1 MIYGNGIINN
11 SGKFI
16 SSDWITINGNPYL
29 YNDGIIAAEKQI
41 LIYSPNV
48 KDSKGM
54 GAPHIFINGSDLM
67 NPFHW
72 VAVMDTMGIIHWE
85 LEVGSYIPAVGG
97 FATLVD
103 GALYAIEGNSEEAK
117 AKLIE
122 LPIGLIGAKVEAK
135 VIEKTGA
142 KVEAKLLKGPSKA
155 RGNFTEKI
163 NTADIPNMS
172 KNELIEKLPSDWKV
186 KENNGFVHVRD
197 AEGNIRMRI
206 DPPDKVTN
214 YDHVHLYDETGNPL
228 DVNLNIVDRKSPDAH
243 IPIEK

>member
-1 MIYGNGIINN
+1 MIYGNGTINN

-142 KVEAKLLKGPSKA
+142 KVEAKLLKGSAKA
-155 RGNFTEKI
+155 GSQKASEIAYYVKSHNGTPPKGYVGGRKYLNDAREEGQ
-163 NTADIPNMS
+163 
-172 KNELIEKLPSDWKV
+172 KLPEGV
-186 KENNGFVHVRD
+186 NYKEYDINPGLATLFHTKFTRTLNFYIEWASYTPKHHVY
-197 AEGNIRMRI
+197 A
-206 DPPDKVTN
+206 
-214 YDHVHLYDETGNPL
+214 YC
-228 DVNLNIVDRKSPDAH
+228 
-243 IPIEK
+243 